1 MARYNDAMTATSEH
15 YVESLP
21 ADLDRFLDNFF
32 AKKGWRSEI
41 EYDAA
46 AARLCL
52 RLKVADMRLS
62 ADDRFFSLVEYYV
75 RAQRI
80 FLRAN
85 GGVQLQCRLTA
96 ADGTDLTPQL
106 QSRGATHLDDAARGS
121 QMRRRLAWL
130 GFRRHFARRLLPGS
144 LLWAAAIS
152 LLVLVL
158 DIPLPVTMLLCFTA
172 VLVQAAVIQ
181 FTAMRR
187 R

>member
-1 MARYNDAMTATSEH
+1 MTAYSEH

-52 RLKVADMRLS
+52 RLSLADMRLT

-80 FLRAN
+80 FLREN
-85 GGVQLQCRLTA
+85 GGVQLQCRLIA

-106 QSRGATHLDDAARGS
+106 QSRGATHLDDEAQGS
-121 QMRRRLAWL
+121 RMRRRLAWL
-130 GFRRHFARRLLPGS
+130 GFRRRFARRLLPGS
-144 LLWAAAIS
+144 LLWGAAIGV
-152 LLVLVL
+152 LVLVL
-158 DIPLPVTMLLCFTA
+158 HIPLPITMLLCFTA
-172 VLVQAAVIQ
+172 VLVQAAAIQ
-181 FTAMRR
+181 FTFTRR

>member
-1 MARYNDAMTATSEH
+1 
-15 YVESLP
+15 
-21 ADLDRFLDNFF
+21 
-32 AKKGWRSEI
+32 
-41 EYDAA
+41 
-46 AARLCL
+46 
-52 RLKVADMRLS
+52 
-62 ADDRFFSLVEYYV
+62 
-75 RAQRI
+75 
-80 FLRAN
+80 
-85 GGVQLQCRLTA
+85 VQLLARRPA

-158 DIPLPVTMLLCFTA
+158 HIPLPVTMMLCFTA

>member
-1 MARYNDAMTATSEH
+1 MSATSEH

-52 RLKVADMRLS
+52 RLKLADMRLY

-75 RAQRI
+75 RAQRS
-80 FLRAN
+80 FLRQN
-85 GGVQLQCRLTA
+85 GGVQLQCKLTA
-96 ADGTDLTPQL
+96 SDGTDLTPQL
-106 QSRGATHLDDAARGS
+106 QRLGATYLDDATRGS

-130 GFRRHFARRLLPGS
+130 GFRRRFVRRLLPGS
-144 LLWAAAIS
+144 LLWGAAVS
-152 LLVLVL
+152 LLVLRFH
-158 DIPLPVTMLLCFTA
+158 IPLPVTMFLCFSA
-172 VLVQAAVIQ
+172 VLVQAAFIQ
-181 FTAMRR
+181 FTSVRR

>member
-52 RLKVADMRLS
+52 RLKLADMRLY

-96 ADGTDLTPQL
+96 VDGTDLTPQL

-152 LLVLVL
+152 LLVLVV
-158 DIPLPVTMLLCFTA
+158 DIPLPVTMMLCFTA